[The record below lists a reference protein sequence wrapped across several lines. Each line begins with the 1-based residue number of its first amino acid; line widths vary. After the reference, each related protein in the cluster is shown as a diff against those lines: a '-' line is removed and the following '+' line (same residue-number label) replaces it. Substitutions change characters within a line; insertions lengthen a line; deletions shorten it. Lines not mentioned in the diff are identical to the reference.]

1 MPVKVEERGRRNGQY
16 ESRDRGIGYEMMQS
30 LTGSWDWEEMNTERC
45 RRRGDVEM
53 RRENGEVKSV
63 RRQTRQG
70 GELLPKPSIS
80 VCCASQRNLASC
92 KVKPSSPSCC
102 QCLSEVSR
110 LHLKCSSRPGV
121 LHYILCAHGLT
132 HWGLPN
138 VSWDIN
144 MCTSKCSTGSCIL
157 SVD

>member
-1 MPVKVEERGRRNGQY
+1 ME
-16 ESRDRGIGYEMMQS
+16 I
-30 LTGSWDWEEMNTERC
+30 
-45 RRRGDVEM
+45 

-92 KVKPSSPSCC
+92 KVKTSSPSCC

-157 SVD
+157 SVGQHPCRRAGAGFYIPLPLPAYRFEALLNMADPP